1 MDQSRVLR
9 ASLRPS
15 LGTAGCTAHRGPQ
28 DCQAALGSKALSARL
43 PQDLFPGCL
52 WLLPGGYS
60 SFWSLLLACPYS
72 MVSEVGAHQH
82 LHFVCIRIQTDRL
95 LSRLV

>member
-15 LGTAGCTAHRGPQ
+15 LGTAGCTARRGPQ

-43 PQDLFPGCL
+43 PQDLFFLVASGS
-52 WLLPGGYS
+52 Y
-60 SFWSLLLACPYS
+60 LAVTRAS
-72 MVSEVGAHQH
+72 GA
-82 LHFVCIRIQTDRL
+82 C
-95 LSRLV
+95 SWPANS